1 MRYWIVTELF
11 YPEEVSTGYV
21 MTKIAE
27 KINESAEIGVIC
39 GSAEYQSGA
48 FKATYNLSDKIIIK
62 RIRIPKLNKN
72 LFLSRTIG
80 FFLFAFGVG
89 IKILFNVNS
98 GDKLVLVTNPPILL
112 PLIAFLKKFKKFG
125 FIIIVHDVFPENAV
139 AAGIIKKESF
149 LFRTLSSVFNTSYK
163 SADRLITVGSDM
175 KEFFLQK
182 IGNKVPIRVITNW
195 ADHNDIYPIEKS
207 DFYRNYIN
215 ESKGK
220 IIIQFAGNIGRVQGL
235 ELLFQ
240 ELVTIENSSYHFV
253 LVGDG
258 AQKKYLLDFARKNKL
273 EQIQFIPSRSRSEQN
288 NFLNA
293 CDIGLVTLSPGMFGL
308 GVPSKIYNIFSA
320 GKPVIYIGDNNS
332 EISRYIIDN
341 SAGWAFSWD
350 EKLKIKNF
358 FEKIGEDLRSQII
371 IRGKN
376 ARALVERDFTKDSIL
391 ESYKEEIFKI

>member
-48 FKATYNLSDKIIIK
+48 FKATYTLSDKIIIK

-125 FIIIVHDVFPENAV
+125 YIIIVHDVFPENAV

-149 LFRTLSSVFNTSYK
+149 LFIALSSVFNTSYK

-195 ADHNDIYPIEKS
+195 ADHNEIFPIKTS
-207 DFYRNYIN
+207 DFYRNYLN

-240 ELVTIENSSYHFV
+240 ELVTIENSFYHFV

-258 AQKKYLLDFARKNKL
+258 AQKKHLLDFTYNNKL
-273 EQIQFIPSRSRSEQN
+273 EQIQFIASRSRSEQN
-288 NFLNA
+288 DFLNA

-320 GKPVIYIGDNNS
+320 GKPVIYIGDKNS

-350 EKLKIKNF
+350 EKLKIKDF
-358 FEKIGEDLRSQII
+358 FEKIGDDLRPQIK